1 MSEWTEAE
9 RFLLEQIRG
18 GNAEAW
24 SQLVQRYQG
33 RLLAFARSRGVKG
46 TDAEDLVQD
55 TFLLLL
61 RSLPDFRAQ
70 ASLETYLF
78 VILRRRVSDHFRG
91 PGRPDRAPESLE
103 AREPSAGLPSPEQ
116 TGSWYAQRDER
127 REAAKT
133 ALAAAVVKLVG
144 RMKEELNFRDLEIV
158 EALFR
163 AQLRNQAI
171 AEMAGVSEAQVA
183 LVKHRWIK
191 QVRERVADRVGPA
204 GASPDDAALDSLL
217 TEVWEDV
224 RPGCPKRNTIGGYV
238 LGTLDPPW
246 HQYVES
252 HIQRLG
258 CAFCQANLKDLQ
270 EQTATD
276 AAPLHRRILQSTV
289 GFFRKS

>member
-24 SQLVQRYQG
+24 SQLVHRYQG
-33 RLLAFARSRGVKG
+33 RLLAFARNRGVKG

-78 VILRRRVSDHFRG
+78 VILRRRVSDHFRD
-91 PGRPDRAPESLE
+91 GRRAVRTHESLDVW
-103 AREPSAGLPSPEQ
+103 EPSAAPAAPEHS
-116 TGSWYAQRDER
+116 GSWYAQRDEQR
-127 REAAKT
+127 VAAKA
-133 ALAAAVVKLVG
+133 ALAAAVGALVA
-144 RMKEELNFRDLEIV
+144 RMKHDLNFRDLQIV
-158 EALFR
+158 EALFH

-171 AEMAGVSEAQVA
+171 AALTGVNESQVA
-183 LVKHRWIK
+183 LVKHRWLK
-191 QVRERVADRVGPA
+191 QVRERVGGTSDQP
-204 GASPDDAALDSLL
+204 PDAAALDSLL
-217 TEVWEDV
+217 TEVWADL
-224 RPGCPKRNTIGGYV
+224 RPGCPKRSTIGGYL

-246 HQYVES
+246 QPYVEF
-252 HIQRLG
+252 HVRQLD
-258 CAFCQANLKDLQ
+258 CPFCQANLKDLE
-270 EQTATD
+270 EQTARD

>member
-24 SQLVQRYQG
+24 SQLVRRFQG
-33 RLLAFARSRGVKG
+33 RLLAFARSRGIKG

-78 VILRRRVSDHFRG
+78 VILRRRVSDHFRD
-91 PGRPDRAPESLE
+91 RTHTDRAPQSLE
-103 AREPSAGLPSPEQ
+103 ARESSVAPAAPEQ
-116 TGSWYAQRDER
+116 TGSWYAQRDEQ
-127 REAAKT
+127 REAAKA
-133 ALAAAVVKLVG
+133 ALASAVAALVS

-171 AEMAGVSEAQVA
+171 AALTGVSEAQVA

-191 QVRERVADRVGPA
+191 QVREKVASARGTA
-204 GASPDDAALDSLL
+204 ASPADADVLDSLL
-217 TEVWEDV
+217 TEVWEDL

-289 GFFRKS
+289 GFFRKT